1 MRWKMRLVFG
11 LVLIAGLGLAGF
23 AVYMAQNYIGA
34 YENALQQ
41 ERAKTTAAVPTQEIY
56 VTTRAIA

>member
-1 MRWKMRLVFG
+1 MRLVFG

-34 YENALQQ
+34 YENALVQARQ
-41 ERAKTTAAVPTQEIY
+41 NQVTSVPTQMIY
-56 VTTRAIA
+56 V